1 MTDGVKDFAYK
12 NRVLKDAAQFY
23 RNQAKYLHP
32 EQHKDGVSEARRR
45 ALVLERIADED
56 LEELNRLKR
65 RQQPAGAL
73 R

>member
-1 MTDGVKDFAYK
+1 MTDGVKNFIGKQRA
-12 NRVLKDAAQFY
+12 LKIASQLCRNHAQ
-23 RNQAKYLHP
+23 YLHP
-32 EQHKDGVSEARRR
+32 VQHKDGVSEARRL
-45 ALVLERIADED
+45 ALDLEAIEDD